1 MKAAGDLTGSLGELV
16 SEGAISDGDAV
27 IDGGRERPRLSA
39 GLEAH
44 IIQQRGLGKV
54 TLPNVVGVMNTL
66 PPAHKMQQV
75 VSVEAQGGVR

>member
-16 SEGAISDGDAV
+16 AQGAIGDSDAV

-44 IIQQRGLGKV
+44 LIQERGLGQV
-54 TLPNVVGVMNTL
+54 IFPNVAGVMNTL
-66 PPAHKMQQV
+66 PPASKVQQV
-75 VSVEAQGGVR
+75 VSVEAQSGVR